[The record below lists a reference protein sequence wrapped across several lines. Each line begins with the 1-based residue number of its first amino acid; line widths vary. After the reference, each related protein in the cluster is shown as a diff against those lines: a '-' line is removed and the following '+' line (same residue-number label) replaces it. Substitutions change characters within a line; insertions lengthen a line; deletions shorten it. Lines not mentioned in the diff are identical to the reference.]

1 MHILKE
7 TEKYE
12 HRKTWRTKAEVIR
25 YWIEAEPASKTHVQG
40 LTLGAADE
48 EYPAHLWVDLMLMSV
63 TFSVLSALLLDKIL
77 LKTSRVLIEVGT
89 VGGGTHLASLSA
101 HLNLQG
107 VMGAS
112 KESPGANSRLLA
124 TIVATGEVA
133 NELSLMLALA
143 VGQLVKSHMK

>member
-1 MHILKE
+1 MLKN
-7 TEKYE
+7 
-12 HRKTWRTKAEVIR
+12 
-25 YWIEAEPASKTHVQG
+25 
-40 LTLGAADE
+40 LTDSAMVVALGGFN
-48 EYPAHLWVDLMLMSV
+48 AH
-63 TFSVLSALLLDKIL
+63 
-77 LKTSRVLIEVGT
+77 VGT